1 VPQGKKAMNWEIQ
14 ISGDTRDLKELS
26 KSLVNDE
33 LRIIARDG
41 QFYLESTR
49 FESLSRSEEVRSV
62 ASEMLPI
69 LTGATR
75 LALGGRMPLGI
86 GGIARLK
93 GDGTR
98 EIFLLVSDMAH
109 VMEVATVE
117 IQGSNGT
124 VQVVNPAD
132 KVPGWVNLG
141 LADPKVA
148 KALRLLGTEEH
159 DWVSLYRLYEVI
171 EDDVGEMQEIVEE
184 GWATKSSI
192 RRFKHTANSPAAV
205 GDASR
210 HGKEAT
216 AVPPNPM
223 ELGEA
228 RSLVEIILH
237 NWLRSKL

>member
-1 VPQGKKAMNWEIQ
+1 MKWEIQ

-33 LRIIARDG
+33 LRIIERDG

-49 FESLSRSEEVRSV
+49 FEGLSRSEEVRSV

-75 LALGGRMPLGI
+75 LALGGRVPLGL
-86 GGIARLK
+86 GGIARLRE
-93 GDGTR
+93 DGTR
-98 EIFLLVSDMAH
+98 EIFLLVSDMIH
-109 VMEVATVE
+109 VTGVVTVE

-124 VQVVNPAD
+124 VHVVNPAD
-132 KVPGWVNLG
+132 KVPDWVNLG

-171 EDDVGEMQEIVEE
+171 EDDVGGMQEIVEK
-184 GWATKSSI
+184 GWATKSYI

-210 HGKEAT
+210 HGKEST
-216 AVPPNPM
+216 AVSPNPM
-223 ELGEA
+223 DLGEA